1 MSTFVTISIGEDEF
15 VTTDTWAKA
24 FRGLV
29 EQAELATLEA
39 YPEASHSLPL
49 YLTEVGVKV
58 IHCIKVWRS
67 ISGKN
72 LKDSKYDIDK
82 VRFDN
87 ERMLIGKFSY
97 REARKI
103 ANQFEEAGSK
113 TSLPGPLFLLAKAGL
128 DPSHWED
135 KDKE

>member
-15 VTTDTWAKA
+15 VTTEEWAKA
-24 FRGLV
+24 LRGMV

-39 YPEASHSLPL
+39 YPEASHSIPL
-49 YLTEVGVKV
+49 YLTKVGVRV
-58 IHCIKVWRS
+58 IMCIKVWRS

-72 LKDSKYDIDK
+72 LQQSKTDIDK
-82 VRFDN
+82 VRFN
-87 ERMLIGKFSY
+87 GERMLIGKFSY

-103 ANQFEEAGSK
+103 TKEFEEAGSK
-113 TSLPGPLFLLAKAGL
+113 TSLPGALFLLAKEGL

-135 KDKE
+135 KG